1 MTRSTSDTLKSL
13 QNSVTQPS
21 TKSAENITISIY
33 TDCERM
39 EDSENNI
46 VQPYGVTN
54 LLKPDPL
61 APPHKVSLSMI
72 NLIVVNMKI
81 YVVNE

>member
-1 MTRSTSDTLKSL
+1 
-13 QNSVTQPS
+13 
-21 TKSAENITISIY
+21 
-33 TDCERM
+33 M

-72 NLIVVNMKI
+72 SLIVVNMKI